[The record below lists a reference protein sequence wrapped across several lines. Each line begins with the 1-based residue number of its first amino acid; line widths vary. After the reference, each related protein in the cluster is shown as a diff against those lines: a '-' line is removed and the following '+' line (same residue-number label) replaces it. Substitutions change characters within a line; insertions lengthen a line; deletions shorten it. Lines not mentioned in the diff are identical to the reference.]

1 MRWGGT
7 SRGQNSN
14 DARRSQ
20 VALLEEQALS
30 MFQQGRTAEAVPLQ
44 ERAVELVHAVIATQG
59 GAIPDDLV
67 MLGSL
72 QYGLGSS
79 LRAVNRPDDALA
91 ALDAAEEAYGD
102 VLDTGRRDMVQRI
115 TDVQVRRA
123 RTFQELGRVTDSI
136 LEMDSVV
143 RAAVL
148 AGPDGDVFEFE
159 LGLSRLLYTNA
170 LVLNQYGDP
179 DLILS
184 SADAVVRLITSNDLK
199 VNTLEGGDRAYY
211 IDMLRCA
218 ATIAMRGHAEQGRAE
233 IAASAGRIAVDTWA
247 EVERS
252 KFPQLIREMG
262 EMPSMYRNSIVRA
275 AACYGK
281 LTEALGQRE
290 LSQRY
295 RDFARGLDA
304 DVAGRTEQNWLG
316 LGIGSITMG
325 TALHRARNLLGVGQV
340 PDEVLLLGGP
350 DNARSRFTTN
360 QRCPRSQWATSA
372 RELARIVAPLAQH
385 PQLVATLGLEAHLLY
400 ASSLAV
406 AEDATAWH
414 VANSRHW
421 MYLLRD
427 LVKAFEQAGD
437 QAICQDL
444 ERWTDV
450 TCEVINPFH
459 DPHGH

>member
-1 MRWGGT
+1 MRSGRT
-7 SRGQNSN
+7 SWDRNSN
-14 DARRSQ
+14 DALRSQ

-30 MFQQGRTAEAVPLQ
+30 LFQQGRTAEAVPLQ
-44 ERAVELVHAVIATQG
+44 ERAVELVRTIIDAQAGAT
-59 GAIPDDLV
+59 PDDLV

-79 LRAVNRPDDALA
+79 LRAVDRPDDALA
-91 ALDAAEEAYGD
+91 ALDAAEEAYGE
-102 VLDTGRRDMVQRI
+102 VLGTGRRDMVQRI

-136 LEMDSVV
+136 LEMNGVV

-148 AGPDGDVFEFE
+148 AGPDGNVFEFE

-170 LVLNQYGDP
+170 LVLGQYGDP

-184 SADAVVRLITSNDLK
+184 SADTVVRLITSNGLK
-199 VNTLEGGDRAYY
+199 VNTLEGDRAYY
-211 IDMLRCA
+211 IDVLRSA
-218 ATIAMRGHAEQGRAE
+218 ATIAMREHAGQGRAE
-233 IAASAGRIAVDTWA
+233 TAVSAGRIAVDTWV

-262 EMPSMYRNSIVRA
+262 AIPSMYRISIVRA
-275 AACYGK
+275 AAYYGK
-281 LTEALGQRE
+281 LTEALGQQE
-290 LSQRY
+290 LSERY
-295 RDFARGLDA
+295 RDFARSVDA
-304 DVAGRTEQNWLG
+304 DVAGRAEQNWLG
-316 LGIGSITMG
+316 IGIGPMTMS
-325 TALHRARNLLGVGQV
+325 TALHQARELLGVGQV
-340 PDEVLLLGGP
+340 SDEVLLLGGP

-360 QRCPRSQWATSA
+360 QRCPQSQWAASA
-372 RELARIVAPLAQH
+372 GELARIVAPLERY
-385 PQLVATLGLEAHLLY
+385 PQLVAALGLEAHLLY

-406 AEDATAWH
+406 AEDVTAWH

-427 LVKAFEQAGD
+427 LVRAFEQAGD
-437 QAICQDL
+437 QAICQEL
-444 ERWTDV
+444 KRWMDI

>member
-1 MRWGGT
+1 MRWGRT
-7 SRGQNSN
+7 SRDQNSN

-44 ERAVELVHAVIATQG
+44 ERAVELVHAIIGAQAGAT
-59 GAIPDDLV
+59 PDDLV

-79 LRAVNRPDDALA
+79 LRAVDRPDDALA

-102 VLDTGRRDMVQRI
+102 VLDTGRRDMAQRI

-123 RTFQELGRVTDSI
+123 RTFQELGQVTDSI
-136 LEMDSVV
+136 LEMDGVV
-143 RAAVL
+143 RAAML

-170 LVLNQYGDP
+170 LVLGQYGDP

-184 SADAVVRLITSNDLK
+184 SADAVVRLITSNGLK
-199 VNTLEGGDRAYY
+199 VNTLEGDRAYY
-211 IDMLRCA
+211 IDVLRCA
-218 ATIAMRGHAEQGRAE
+218 ATIAMREHAGQGRAE
-233 IAASAGRIAVDTWA
+233 IAASAGRIAVDTWV

-252 KFPQLIREMG
+252 EFPQLIREMG
-262 EMPSMYRNSIVRA
+262 EMPSMYRISIVRA
-275 AACYGK
+275 AAYYGK

-290 LSQRY
+290 LSERY
-295 RDFARGLDA
+295 RDFARDLDA
-304 DVAGRTEQNWLG
+304 DVAGRAEQNWLG
-316 LGIGSITMG
+316 IGIGPMTMG
-325 TALHRARNLLGVGQV
+325 TALHRARKLLGVGQV

-350 DNARSRFTTN
+350 DNARSRFTTS
-360 QRCPRSQWATSA
+360 QRCPRSQWADSA
-372 RELARIVAPLAQH
+372 GELARVVAPLARH

-444 ERWTDV
+444 ERWMDV